1 MKRRREKKRGESEEE
16 EEAQRG
22 RGDAPNEAPPFLHLH
37 LPNGFEE
44 GYPSLVLVIVRAY
57 TVRDLSLHFLC
68 LASYRCIF
76 LSPHIP
82 IKRAL
87 SIEIFGSPVVRVV
100 MGFFYQSRCIE
111 VFFN

>member
-44 GYPSLVLVIVRAY
+44 DYPSLVLVIVRAY
-57 TVRDLSLHFLC
+57 TVRDLSLHFFKSTYTYKAC
-68 LASYRCIF
+68 A
-76 LSPHIP
+76 
-82 IKRAL
+82 
-87 SIEIFGSPVVRVV
+87 
-100 MGFFYQSRCIE
+100 
-111 VFFN
+111 FN